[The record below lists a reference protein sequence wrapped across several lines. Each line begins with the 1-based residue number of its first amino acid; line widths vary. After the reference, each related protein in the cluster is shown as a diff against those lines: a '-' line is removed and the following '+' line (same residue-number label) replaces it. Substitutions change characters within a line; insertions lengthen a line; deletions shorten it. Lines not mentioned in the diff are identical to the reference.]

1 MSSPCSCCGCVLQDD
16 YGTSL
21 VTGDGSHL
29 DPFVVEVVDPSFLR
43 PAVRLADSEVVPAN
57 VPTIISWAAEVFDTA
72 AMWSAGV
79 PTSIIMPQTG
89 IYMMGAAMQVGGVT
103 QTLGLTMELL
113 KNGTAIHTHIFSAGE
128 GFELEGNTSY
138 VFYFSAGDT
147 LQLRVTH
154 HHSGGGR
161 EIFSIMWACYLG
173 RGPV

>member
-16 YGTSL
+16 YGTST

-43 PAVRLADSEVVPAN
+43 PAVRLTDTESVPAN
-57 VPTIISWAAEVFDTA
+57 TPTIITWATEVFDTA
-72 AMWSAGV
+72 AMWDIGV

-89 IYMMGAAMQVGGVT
+89 IYMMGAAASLAVT
-103 QTLGLTMELL
+103 QTLGITIELL
-113 KNGTAIHTHIFSAGE
+113 KNGTAIHTHIFSASE
-128 GFELEGNTSY
+128 VFAVEGNTSY
-138 VFYFSAGDT
+138 VFFFAAGDT

-154 HHSGGGR
+154 AHSLGAA
-161 EIFSIMWACYLG
+161 SVSTIMWACYLG